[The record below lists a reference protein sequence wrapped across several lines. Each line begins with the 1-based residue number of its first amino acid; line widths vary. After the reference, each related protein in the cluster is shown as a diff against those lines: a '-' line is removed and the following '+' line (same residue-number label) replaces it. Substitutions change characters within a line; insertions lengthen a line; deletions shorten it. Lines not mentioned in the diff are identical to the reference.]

1 MSIVTEFYLAIAV
14 GLIISIAMEEYLG
27 VSSGGIVVAGY
38 LAMIC
43 DDLLSMAIVLLIALL
58 TYLVVEM
65 VLSRFL
71 LLFGKRKFVACLLV
85 GLIFKAAADLLV
97 PTLPFATLAFR
108 GVGIISP
115 GLIANTS
122 ARQGLHITIPAV
134 LAATYATFGIVRLVM
149 LLF

>member
-1 MSIVTEFYLAIAV
+1 MSLLTEFYLAVAV
-14 GLIISIAMEEYLG
+14 GLIISVAMEEYLG
-27 VSSGGIVVAGY
+27 ISAGGVVAAGY

-43 DDLLSMAIVLLIALL
+43 DDLLSMAVVLLVSLL
-58 TYLVVEM
+58 TYLVVEL

-85 GLIFKAAADLLV
+85 GLIFKVAADLLV

-108 GVGIISP
+108 GVGVISP

-134 LAATYATFGIVRLVM
+134 LAATYATFGIVRLLM
-149 LLF
+149 LVF

>member
-1 MSIVTEFYLAIAV
+1 MSLITEFYLAVAV
-14 GLIISIAMEEYLG
+14 GLIIGVAMEEYLG
-27 VSSGGIVVAGY
+27 VSAGGVVAAGY

-43 DDLLSMAIVLLIALL
+43 DDLLSMAVVLLVSLL
-58 TYLVVEM
+58 TYLVVEL

-85 GLIFKAAADLLV
+85 GLIFKVAADLLV

-108 GVGIISP
+108 GVGVISP

-134 LAATYATFGIVRLVM
+134 LAATYATFGIVRLLM
-149 LLF
+149 LVF

>member
-1 MSIVTEFYLAIAV
+1 MSMMTEFYLAIAV
-14 GLIISIAMEEYLG
+14 GLIISIALEELLG
-27 VSSGGIVVAGY
+27 VSAGGVVVAGY

-43 DDLLSMAIVLLIALL
+43 DDWMSMAVMLIVSLL
-58 TYLVVEM
+58 TYLVVELI
-65 VLSRFL
+65 LSHFL

-85 GLIFKAAADLLV
+85 SLIFKVAADLLV

-108 GVGIISP
+108 GVGVISP

-122 ARQGLHITIPAV
+122 ARQGLHFTIPAV
-134 LAATYATFGIVRLVM
+134 LAATYATFGVVRLLM

>member
-1 MSIVTEFYLAIAV
+1 MSLITEFYLAVAV
-14 GLIISIAMEEYLG
+14 GLIISVAMEEYLG
-27 VSSGGIVVAGY
+27 ISAGGVVAAGY

-43 DDLLSMAIVLLIALL
+43 DDLLSMAVVLLVSLL
-58 TYLVVEM
+58 TYLVVEL

-85 GLIFKAAADLLV
+85 GLIFKVAADLLV

-108 GVGIISP
+108 GVGVISP

-134 LAATYATFGIVRLVM
+134 LAATYATFGIVRLLM
-149 LLF
+149 LVF

>member
-1 MSIVTEFYLAIAV
+1 MSLITEFYLAVAV
-14 GLIISIAMEEYLG
+14 GLIISVAMEEYLG
-27 VSSGGIVVAGY
+27 ISAGGVVAAGY

-43 DDLLSMAIVLLIALL
+43 DDLLSMAVVLLVSLL
-58 TYLVVEM
+58 TYLVVEL

-85 GLIFKAAADLLV
+85 GLIFKVAADLLV

-134 LAATYATFGIVRLVM
+134 LAATYATFGIVRLLM
-149 LLF
+149 LVF

>member
-1 MSIVTEFYLAIAV
+1 MSMMTEFYLAVAV
-14 GLIISIAMEEYLG
+14 GLILSMALEEFFG
-27 VSSGGIVVAGY
+27 ISSGGVVAAGY

-43 DDLLSMAIVLLIALL
+43 DDFMSMAVVLLVSLL
-58 TYLVVEM
+58 TYLVVEL

-85 GLIFKAAADLLV
+85 SLIFKVAADLLV

-108 GVGIISP
+108 GIGVVSP

-134 LAATYATFGIVRLVM
+134 LAATYATFGIVRLLM

>member
-1 MSIVTEFYLAIAV
+1 MSMVTEFYLAIAV
-14 GLIISIAMEEYLG
+14 GLIISIAMEEFLG
-27 VSSGGIVVAGY
+27 VSAGGVVAAGY

-43 DDLLSMAIVLLIALL
+43 DDLMSMAVVLLVSLA
-58 TYLVVEM
+58 TYLVVEL

-85 GLIFKAAADLLV
+85 SLVFKVAADLLV

-134 LAATYATFGIVRLVM
+134 LAATYATFGIVRLLM

>member
-1 MSIVTEFYLAIAV
+1 MSMVSEFYLAVAV
-14 GLIISIAMEEYLG
+14 GLILSIAMEEFLG
-27 VSSGGIVVAGY
+27 ISSGGVVAAGY

-43 DDLLSMAIVLLIALL
+43 DDLMSMGVVLLVALL
-58 TYLVVEM
+58 TYLVVEL

-85 GLIFKAAADLLV
+85 GLIFKVAADLLV
-97 PTLPFATLAFR
+97 PTLSFATLAFR
-108 GVGIISP
+108 GIGVICP

-122 ARQGLHITIPAV
+122 SRQGLHITIPAV
-134 LAATYATFGIVRLVM
+134 LAATYATFGIVRLLM

>member
-1 MSIVTEFYLAIAV
+1 MSMITEFYLAVAV
-14 GLIISIAMEEYLG
+14 GLILSVLMEEFLG
-27 VSSGGIVVAGY
+27 ISSGGVVVAGY

-43 DDLLSMAIVLLIALL
+43 DDLMSMAIVLLVALA
-58 TYLVVEM
+58 TYLVVEL

-85 GLIFKAAADLLV
+85 SLIFKVAADLLV
-97 PTLPFATLAFR
+97 PMLPVATLAFR
-108 GVGIISP
+108 GIGLISP

-134 LAATYATFGIVRLVM
+134 LVATYATFGIVRLLM

>member
-1 MSIVTEFYLAIAV
+1 MSMVTEFYLAIAV
-14 GLIISIAMEEYLG
+14 GLIISIAMEEFLG
-27 VSSGGIVVAGY
+27 V
-38 LAMIC
+38 LM
-43 DDLLSMAIVLLIALL
+43 SMAVVLLVSLA
-58 TYLVVEM
+58 TYLVVEL

-85 GLIFKAAADLLV
+85 SLVFKIAADLLV

-134 LAATYATFGIVRLVM
+134 LAATYATFGIVRLLM

>member
-1 MSIVTEFYLAIAV
+1 MSMLTEFYLAVAV
-14 GLIISIAMEEYLG
+14 GLVLSIAMEEFLG
-27 VSSGGIVVAGY
+27 VSSGGVVVAGY

-43 DDLLSMAIVLLIALL
+43 DDFMSMIVVLLVSLL
-58 TYLVVEM
+58 TYLVVEL

-85 GLIFKAAADLLV
+85 SLVIKMAADLLV

-108 GVGIISP
+108 GIGIISP

-122 ARQGLHITIPAV
+122 ARQGLHFTIPAV
-134 LAATYATFGIVRLVM
+134 LVATYATFGIVRLLM

>member
-1 MSIVTEFYLAIAV
+1 MSMVTEFYLAIAV
-14 GLIISIAMEEYLG
+14 GLIISIAMEEFLG
-27 VSSGGIVVAGY
+27 VSAGGVVAAGY

-43 DDLLSMAIVLLIALL
+43 DDLMSMAVVLLVSLA
-58 TYLVVEM
+58 TYLVVEL

-85 GLIFKAAADLLV
+85 SLVFKIAADLLV

-122 ARQGLHITIPAV
+122 ARQGIHITIPAV
-134 LAATYATFGIVRLVM
+134 LAATYATFGIVRLLM

>member
-1 MSIVTEFYLAIAV
+1 MTITEFYLALLV
-14 GLIISIAMEEYLG
+14 GLLLSLAVEELIG
-27 VSSGGIVVAGY
+27 VSSGGVIVAGY
-38 LAMIC
+38 LSMIC
-43 DDLLSMAIVLLIALL
+43 DDLLSLGVVLLIALL
-58 TYLVVEM
+58 TYLIVEF
-65 VLSRFL
+65 VLPRFM

-108 GVGIISP
+108 GIGIISP
-115 GLIANTS
+115 GLIANTG

-134 LAATYATFGIVRLVM
+134 LAATYATFGIVRLLM

>member
-1 MSIVTEFYLAIAV
+1 MSLITEFYLAVAV
-14 GLIISIAMEEYLG
+14 GLILSILMEEFLG
-27 VSSGGIVVAGY
+27 VSSGGVVAAGY

-43 DDLLSMAIVLLIALL
+43 DDLISMTVVLLVALL
-58 TYLVVEM
+58 TYLVVEL

-85 GLIFKAAADLLV
+85 SLIFKVAADLLV

-108 GVGIISP
+108 GIGVISP

-134 LAATYATFGIVRLVM
+134 LAATYATFGIVRLLM

>member
-1 MSIVTEFYLAIAV
+1 MSLITEFYLAVAV
-14 GLIISIAMEEYLG
+14 GLIISVAMEEYLG
-27 VSSGGIVVAGY
+27 ISAGGVVAAGY

-43 DDLLSMAIVLLIALL
+43 DDLLSMAVVLLVSLL
-58 TYLVVEM
+58 TYLVVEL

-85 GLIFKAAADLLV
+85 GLIFKVAADLLV

-108 GVGIISP
+108 GVGILSP

-134 LAATYATFGIVRLVM
+134 LAATYATFGIVRLLM
-149 LLF
+149 LVF